1 MAAGTFAIGSTFEDH
16 SSAVW
21 QILTRGSVGETYLI
35 RADGERDNLS
45 VLREL
50 LRAFGRDGN
59 DFDWVRDRAGHD
71 RRYAI
76 DSSKLRRLGW
86 TPTHTDFSSGLADT
100 IAWYKAHE
108 DWWRPAKEAAEALY
122 REREDV
128 RAGCCG

>member
-1 MAAGTFAIGSTFEDH
+1 MA
-16 SSAVW
+16 SA
-21 QILTRGSVGETYLI
+21 TTCPF
-35 RADGERDNLS
+35 
-45 VLREL
+45 LREL

-59 DFDWVRDRAGHD
+59 DFDWVRDRAGYD

-86 TPTHTDFSSGLADT
+86 TPTHTDFSSCLADT

-122 REREDV
+122 REREGGA
-128 RAGCCG
+128 RGGCCG